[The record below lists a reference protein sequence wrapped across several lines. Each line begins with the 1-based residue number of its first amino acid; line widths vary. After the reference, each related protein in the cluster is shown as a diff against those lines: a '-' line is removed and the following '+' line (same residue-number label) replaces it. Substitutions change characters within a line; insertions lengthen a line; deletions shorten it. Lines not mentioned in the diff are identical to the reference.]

1 MKKILLVFALVVSGS
16 RVFAVLPVFDAA
28 SIAQQQA
35 AHAAEIAKW
44 VESIAHLKT
53 QIDQLNQAI
62 NLQSDIR
69 RWAGDPKAAAEN
81 VALNALG
88 ADKLVQEFG
97 QARMEILSTA
107 NSLASLGNTVQG
119 TYRAITDPGLDGQP
133 VQFDPMLFRRFS
145 VLDAQQ
151 QNYQEV
157 FNDAKTREHEL
168 QADLADT
175 LVALK
180 NASTDAEVRKQSA
193 KINAIN
199 GQLSVLSAARHDE
212 ADQVVAQKIANDARS
227 EEERLAAAQLAAK
240 DDYLANQRVTAFMQT
255 LKFRQDPAP

>member
-1 MKKILLVFALVVSGS
+1 
-16 RVFAVLPVFDAA
+16 
-28 SIAQQQA
+28 
-35 AHAAEIAKW
+35 
-44 VESIAHLKT
+44 
-53 QIDQLNQAI
+53 
-62 NLQSDIR
+62 
-69 RWAGDPKAAAEN
+69 
-81 VALNALG
+81 
-88 ADKLVQEFG
+88 
-97 QARMEILSTA
+97 MEILSTA